1 MPDEW
6 SGKGWTVSVTDAEMA
21 LAQVS
26 GPVIFSSTDAARLE
40 VRRRWFRWSLHSGD
54 QPLVQLR
61 GITKTEALA
70 LSRAVRRLAVTP
82 AIADAVAWYAAVT
95 ELLAGARAEQRWIP
109 AETAGALLATR
120 PEPGLLDRVRA
131 AGCGPSLTTGQ
142 LEAVAFLDADLDSV
156 VADTNEQIVAGELSA
171 RRRFFDTIETS
182 PLSDEQARAVVCFDN
197 RVQVLAAAGSGK
209 TSVMVARAA
218 YAVSRGF
225 VAPGRILLLAF
236 NKAAAAELQDR
247 VAARFAAAGIDSSG
261 LRAATFHSFGL
272 EVIGRATGAKP
283 RLARWLDQGED
294 VAMVLRIADEL
305 RDASESFR
313 HHWDLYRLLFA
324 DAPADLAENEPDG
337 YDHATRQAGY
347 RTFAGEV
354 VKSHGERL
362 IANFL
367 YLNGVGYVYER
378 PYDVDVSDSTHS
390 QYRPDFFYPGAGVWH
405 EHWAL
410 DRDGRP
416 PPEFE
421 GYAEGMTWKRRVH
434 ARHGTTLVESTWA
447 EVMFGDGLAKLEDQL
462 TRLGLRFDWNPDR
475 PVSDGRAKPMKHED
489 LARLVR
495 TFMTH
500 VKSNSWTAD
509 DLDRRLAADL
519 ARLNG
524 FRTRLFL
531 EVYWPIHAEWER
543 RLAADRSVDFE
554 DMLVQAA
561 GHLEAGN
568 IDTGYDLIMVDEFQ
582 DASRARARLV
592 RGLVNRPGRFLMAVG
607 DDWQSIN
614 RFAGADLSVMTD
626 FEALFGRGHQ
636 LALTTTFRC
645 PQTICD
651 AARTFVSNNP
661 SQFSKPMRSAHDD
674 PGPPITVIPADDPG
688 GALASYLDDLSTAV
702 AGGSVPAG
710 RDGTVSVDVLGR
722 YGFERNV
729 LPRHPP
735 ANLHVMFRTV
745 HGSKGLEADYIVIPG
760 MTTGTYGF
768 PGTITDDPVLDLA
781 MPAPETFPHAEERRL
796 FYVALTRAR
805 RAVVLITHPQRM
817 SPFVIELLKDPHVT
831 ITGNS
836 DAPVEICPVC
846 GQGRLV
852 KRHGKFGPFL
862 GCSTFPACKYTRDV
876 QQRPPGTSPAAR
888 RPHLPG
894 KAPTAQLTRIN
905 AGHRLCTRGCAVSS
919 VGFLWISR
927 QPRRRALA
935 QLSST
940 RQPARQPP
948 GRRPARGRAGVSFLH
963 RSLRRADRCD
973 ELGA

>member
-1 MPDEW
+1 MNTSEW
-6 SGKGWTVSVTDAEMA
+6 SGKGWTVSVTDAEVA

-26 GPVIFSSTDAARLE
+26 GPVIFSSTEADRLE
-40 VRRRWFRWSLHSGD
+40 VRRRWFRWSLHNGD

-61 GITKTEALA
+61 GITKTEASA

-82 AIADAVAWYAAVT
+82 AIADAVAWHAAVT
-95 ELLAGARAEQRWIP
+95 ELLAGARTEQRWIP
-109 AETAGALLATR
+109 AETAGVLLATR
-120 PEPGLLDRVRA
+120 PEPRLLDRVRA
-131 AGCGPSLTTGQ
+131 AGCEPSLTAGQ

-156 VADTNEQIVAGELSA
+156 VADTNEQIMAGELSA
-171 RRRFFDTIETS
+171 RRPFFDTIEKT
-182 PLSDEQARAVVCFDN
+182 PLTDEQARAVVCFDN

-261 LRAATFHSFGL
+261 LRASTFHSFGL
-272 EVIGRATGAKP
+272 EVIGRATGEKP

-294 VAMVLRIADEL
+294 VAMVLRIVDEL

-313 HHWDLYRLLFA
+313 HRWDLYRLLFA
-324 DAPADLAENEPDG
+324 NAPTDLERTSPT
-337 YDHATRQAGY
+337 ATTARPGRPATGHSPA
-347 RTFAGEV
+347 RSSRATANG
-354 VKSHGERL
+354 S

-367 YLNGVGYVYER
+367 YLNGVDYVYETALR
-378 PYDVDVSDSTHS
+378 RRRQRQPRTPSTGPTS
-390 QYRPDFFYPGAGVWH
+390 TTPTIDVWH

-410 DRDGRP
+410 DRDGKP
-416 PPEFE
+416 PAEFE
-421 GYAEGMTWKRRVH
+421 GYAEGMAWKRDVH

-447 EVMFGDGLAKLEDQL
+447 EVMFGDGLTRLEDEL
-462 TRLGLRFDWNPDR
+462 TRLGLTFDWNPDR

-531 EVYWPIHAEWER
+531 EVYWPIHAAWER

-568 IDTGYDLIMVDEFQ
+568 IDAGYDLIMVDEFQ

-626 FEALFGRGHQ
+626 FEAWFGRGHQ

-661 SQFSKPMRSAHDD
+661 SQFSKPMRSAHHD
-674 PGPPITVIPADDPG
+674 PGPPITVITAGDPG
-688 GALASYLDDLSTAV
+688 GALACYLDDLSIAV

-722 YGFERNV
+722 YGFERDV
-729 LPRHPP
+729 VPRHPP

-836 DAPVEICPVC
+836 DAPVEICPGC

-888 RPHLPG
+888 RPH
-894 KAPTAQLTRIN
+894 
-905 AGHRLCTRGCAVSS
+905 
-919 VGFLWISR
+919 
-927 QPRRRALA
+927 
-935 QLSST
+935 
-940 RQPARQPP
+940 
-948 GRRPARGRAGVSFLH
+948 
-963 RSLRRADRCD
+963 
-973 ELGA
+973 

>member
-1 MPDEW
+1 MSTNEW
-6 SGKGWTVSVTDAEMA
+6 SGKGWTVTLTDTEMA
-21 LAQVS
+21 LVQAS
-26 GPVIFSSTDAARLE
+26 GPVTISSTNAARLE
-40 VRRRWFRWSLHSGD
+40 VRRRWFRWSLHNDG
-54 QPLVQLR
+54 QPLVRLR
-61 GITKTEALA
+61 GITKTEATA
-70 LSRAVRRLAVTP
+70 LSRMLRRLALTP
-82 AIADAVAWYAAVT
+82 AIDDAVAWYAAVT
-95 ELLAGARAEQRWIP
+95 QLLARARTDKRWIS
-109 AETAGALLATR
+109 AETVDALLTTR
-120 PEPGLLDRVRA
+120 PEPGLLDRIHA
-131 AGCGPSLTTGQ
+131 AGCEPFLTADQ
-142 LEAVAFLDADLDSV
+142 LEAVDFLDADLEPT
-156 VADTNEQIVAGELSA
+156 VAGCNEQIMARELSL
-171 RRRFFDTIETS
+171 RRRFFDTIEKT
-182 PLSDEQARAVVCFDN
+182 PLTDEQARAVVCFDN

-236 NKAAAAELQDR
+236 NKAAATELQER

-272 EVIGRATGAKP
+272 DVIGRATGKKP

-294 VAMVLRIADEL
+294 VAMVFRIADEL
-305 RDASESFR
+305 RDASESIR

-324 DAPADLAENEPDG
+324 NAPTDLAENEPDG
-337 YDHATRQAGY
+337 YDDATRQTGY

-367 YLNGVGYVYER
+367 YLNGVDYVYER
-378 PYDVDVSDSTHS
+378 PYDVDVSDATHA
-390 QYRPDFFYPGAGVWH
+390 QYRPDFYYPGIGVWH

-410 DRDGRP
+410 DRDGTP
-416 PPEFE
+416 PPEFQD
-421 GYAEGMTWKRRVH
+421 YAESMTWKRGVH
-434 ARHGTTLVESTWA
+434 VQHGTTLIESTWA
-447 EVMFGDGLAKLEDQL
+447 DVMFGDGLTRLKDDL
-462 TRLGLRFDWNPDR
+462 TRLGLAFDWNPDR
-475 PVSDGRAKPMKHED
+475 PITDRRAKPIKHED
-489 LARLVR
+489 LAQLVR

-500 VKSNSWTAD
+500 VKSNSQTAD

-519 ARLNG
+519 ARLSG

-531 EVYWPIHAEWER
+531 QMYWPIHAEWER

-554 DMLVQAA
+554 DMLAQAA

-568 IDTGYDLIMVDEFQ
+568 ISADYDLIMVDEFQ

-592 RGLVNRPGRFLMAVG
+592 RGLVNTPGRFLMAVG

-651 AARTFVSNNP
+651 VARTFVSKNP
-661 SQFSKPMRSAHDD
+661 DQFNKPMRSVHQD
-674 PGPPITVIPADDPG
+674 PGPPITVVLADNPAA
-688 GALASYLDDLSTAV
+688 ALASYLDDLSTAV
-702 AGGSVPAG
+702 AGGSVPTG

-722 YGFERNV
+722 YRFERDI

-735 ANLHVMFRTV
+735 ANLHVTFRTV

-768 PGTITDDPVLDLA
+768 PSTIADDPVLDLA
-781 MPAPETFPHAEERRL
+781 MPAPESFPRAEERRL

-805 RAVVLITHPQRM
+805 RAVLLISHPRRT

-831 ITGNS
+831 VTGNS
-836 DAPVEICPVC
+836 DAPVEICPGC

-852 KRHGKFGPFL
+852 ERNGKFGPFL
-862 GCSTFPACKYTRDV
+862 GCSTFPACRYTREV
-876 QQRPPGTSPAAR
+876 KRRTAGTSPAAR
-888 RPHLPG
+888 RRH
-894 KAPTAQLTRIN
+894 
-905 AGHRLCTRGCAVSS
+905 
-919 VGFLWISR
+919 
-927 QPRRRALA
+927 
-935 QLSST
+935 
-940 RQPARQPP
+940 
-948 GRRPARGRAGVSFLH
+948 
-963 RSLRRADRCD
+963 
-973 ELGA
+973 